1 MPTLVT
7 LRLCAYR
14 VRLDLGK
21 PKWDVWCVGAAAD
34 ADLQV
39 LAGEVGVLWRGSGW
53 IWCGKWPS
61 PSVVQQAAKVVR
73 GQERRHEA
81 ARASWGS

>member
-1 MPTLVT
+1 MLSLVT

-14 VRLDLGK
+14 VRLDWGK

-39 LAGEVGVLWRGSGW
+39 LAGEGGW
-53 IWCGKWPS
+53 VWAWAWCG
-61 PSVVQQAAKVVR
+61 VAAGGLVWQVAKSR
-73 GQERRHEA
+73 CGPAGSKSGERPGEA
-81 ARASWGS
+81 T